1 MSKRESAEALKDG
14 YSIFIGDMEPL
25 GYLPEGIVNWA
36 ALMGWSYDGSTEF
49 FTMPDLIEKFS
60 LDHLNPSPAAI
71 NFSKLDHFNG
81 LHIRSL
87 TTPDLARRVKP
98 FFEAQGYTVDDVTL
112 LRVTPLI
119 QERMVTLD
127 DGPVTAGF
135 FFKEEVSPQ
144 PEELIGKDMS
154 PAESSQAAQK
164 AYELLASLPDITKD
178 SAEEPMR
185 QLAEQ
190 LELSTGQL
198 FGILRVAVTGQKV
211 SPPLFES
218 MEIIGRDKV
227 LERIRTAID
236 LLNALA

>member
-1 MSKRESAEALKDG
+1 
-14 YSIFIGDMEPL
+14 
-25 GYLPEGIVNWA
+25 
-36 ALMGWSYDGSTEF
+36 
-49 FTMPDLIEKFS
+49 
-60 LDHLNPSPAAI
+60 
-71 NFSKLDHFNG
+71 
-81 LHIRSL
+81 
-87 TTPDLARRVKP
+87 
-98 FFEAQGYTVDDVTL
+98 
-112 LRVTPLI
+112 
-119 QERMVTLD
+119 
-127 DGPVTAGF
+127 
-135 FFKEEVSPQ
+135 
-144 PEELIGKDMS
+144 MS
-154 PAESSQAAQK
+154 PAESSQAAKK

-178 SAEEPMR
+178 TAEEPMR